1 MDRSKPGFDRRG
13 SSANITDHNRF
24 GNERRVTVKNYY
36 RFIKILEKI
45 QLFKNL
51 SVDQFQ
57 KILNIS
63 SKRTYKEDEN
73 LCNAGENAHEMYI
86 LLAGELKITLKNS
99 KEISRIQPV
108 GIVGEMGI
116 FTGEPR
122 SASVVANSDCIVL
135 TINKTEIVRLFK
147 KDCILAMQVLMNV
160 INDLSRKLRNNN
172 VIVDEMRQICMP
184 GEFTKILS
192 KILMEGEE
200 K

>member
-1 MDRSKPGFDRRG
+1 MDTLRSGLDRRENSTSVSG
-13 SSANITDHNRF
+13 IKRTGKD
-24 GNERRVTVKNYY
+24 RRVTVKNYY

-45 QLFKNL
+45 QVFENL

-63 SKRTYKEDEN
+63 SKRTYKKDEN
-73 LCNAGENAHEMYI
+73 LCMTGEDAYEMYI
-86 LLAGELKITLKNS
+86 LIAGELKIAFTDG

-122 SASVVANSDCIVL
+122 SASVVANTDCIVL
-135 TINKTEIVRLFK
+135 TINKIEILRLFQ
-147 KDCILAMQVLMNV
+147 KDCILAMQILMNV

-192 KILMEGEE
+192 KILMESED